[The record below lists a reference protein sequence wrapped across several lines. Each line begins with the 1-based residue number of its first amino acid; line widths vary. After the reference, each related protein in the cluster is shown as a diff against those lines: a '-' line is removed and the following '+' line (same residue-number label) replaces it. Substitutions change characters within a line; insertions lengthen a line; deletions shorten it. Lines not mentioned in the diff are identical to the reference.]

1 VAHFE
6 EGPDS
11 GQQSDDR
18 HDDRLTVSTTRLNSK
33 TIPIGFSIRSFRQ
46 DDVRQSW
53 KKNPVEFWVLTSF
66 LSG

>member
-33 TIPIGFSIRSFRQ
+33 VYSDRIFYQIISTG
-46 DDVRQSW
+46 
-53 KKNPVEFWVLTSF
+53 
-66 LSG
+66 